1 MKYPAFLIVAAFL
14 CTALASAI
22 ARAEAQAIS
31 IVATTTDLAD
41 ITRALCGDLAIVTS
55 ITTGQEDP
63 HALSAKPGFVVS
75 ARDADLW
82 IRIGMELEIGWEG
95 PILRDSR
102 NRRIQV
108 GAPGHLD
115 ASTNV
120 IRLDVPTQAIT
131 RAMGD
136 VHPMGNPHYW
146 LDPLNGRIVAKTI
159 TDKLSD
165 LYPQHQDAFQQNLR
179 DFQNDLDEH
188 MFGQTLVARFGGAK
202 LWRFLNDGTLKPQL
216 AAADLGAG
224 DGWYGLLEPYAGS
237 YVVTYHRSW
246 IYLLERF
253 NLPVLAEMEPL
264 PGVPPSG
271 RHLAKLAQDMRDKQV
286 RVILQEPFYNRK
298 AADLLAKRSN
308 ATVLVRANACGG
320 SAEATSYLA
329 MLDSV
334 IRGLHNALSNDTPQ
348 P

>member
-1 MKYPAFLIVAAFL
+1 MKYPAFLIVAAVL
-14 CTALASAI
+14 CTALASAM
-22 ARAEAQAIS
+22 ARAEDQPIR
-31 IVATTTDLAD
+31 IVTTTTDLAD
-41 ITRALCGDLAIVTS
+41 ITRAICGELAIVSS

-63 HALSAKPGFVVS
+63 HALSAKPGFVVC

-102 NRRIQV
+102 NRHIQI

-120 IRLDVPTQAIT
+120 IRLDVPTQTIT

-159 TDKLSD
+159 ADKLGD
-165 LYPQHQDAFQQNLR
+165 LHPQHQDAFQQNLR
-179 DFQNDLDEH
+179 DFQNDLDER
-188 MFGQTLVARFGGAK
+188 MFGHDLVARFGGAK
-202 LWRFLNDGTLKPQL
+202 LWRFLNDGSLKQQL
-216 AAADLGAG
+216 ANASLGAG
-224 DGWYGLLEPYAGS
+224 DGWYGLLEPYAS
-237 YVVTYHRSW
+237 CNVVTYHRSW

-253 NLPVLAEMEPL
+253 KLPVLAEMEPL

-271 RHLAKLAQDMRDKQV
+271 RHLAKLAKAMRDKQV

-298 AADLLAKRSN
+298 AADLLAERSG
-308 ATVLVRANACGG
+308 ATVLIRANACGG

-334 IRGLHNALSNDTPQ
+334 IRGLHDALRNDTAQ

>member
-1 MKYPAFLIVAAFL
+1 MKHPAFLILVAFL
-14 CTALASAI
+14 CTTLAGV
-22 ARAEAQAIS
+22 EAQPIR
-31 IVATTTDLAD
+31 IVTTTTDLAD
-41 ITRALCGDLAIVTS
+41 ITRAICGELATVNS
-55 ITTGQEDP
+55 ICTGQEDP

-115 ASTNV
+115 ASTHV
-120 IRLDVPTQAIT
+120 IRLDLPTQTIT

-146 LDPLNGRIVAKTI
+146 LDPLNGRIIAKTI
-159 TDKLSD
+159 ADKLCE
-165 LYPQHQDAFQQNLR
+165 LYPQHQDSFRQRLR
-179 DFQNDLDEH
+179 DFQNDLDER
-188 MFGQTLVARFGGAK
+188 MFGHDLVARFGGAK
-202 LWRFLNDGTLKPQL
+202 LWRFLNEGTLKQQL
-216 AAADLGAG
+216 ADADLAADA
-224 DGWYGLLEPYAGS
+224 GWYGLLAPYANS
-237 YVVTYHRSW
+237 SVVTYHRSW
-246 IYLLERF
+246 IYLLGRF
-253 NLPVLAEMEPL
+253 NLTVPAEMEPL

-271 RHLAKLAQDMRDKQV
+271 RHLAKLAKDMRDKQV

-298 AADLLAKRSN
+298 AADLLAKRSG
-308 ATVLVRANACGG
+308 ALVLVRANTCGG
-320 SAEATSYLA
+320 SPEASSYLA

-334 IRGLHNALSNDTPQ
+334 IHGLHDALSEGNARP
-348 P
+348 